1 MIKLL
6 TSKKSK
12 LNTLFMDQ
20 NFPSQL
26 TIRKKTF
33 LSFAIPVLIFVFL
46 SQTAFSQSVVAEYG
60 RLTVTGNKVTSQ
72 DGSPISLAGN
82 SIFWSNFSEGA
93 KFYNAETVNH
103 LAGEDWQTDI
113 VRAAMGVEDF
123 AGFITNPE
131 QEKAKVIAVVDAA
144 IAAGVYVIIDWHS
157 HNAEDYEQQAIQFF
171 SEMSARYANSP
182 NVIYEVYNEPI
193 EQSWPEIKNYAENV
207 IDAIR
212 ANDPDNLII
221 VGTPFFSQRVVDA
234 SLNPINGSNI
244 AYTLHFYAGTHRQSL
259 RNNAT
264 TAMNNGIALFVTEWG
279 AVNAN
284 GDGSA
289 DIAETNLWMDFLRNN
304 NISHANWSVSDKAEG
319 ASVVASGTGVSG
331 LTSNNLT
338 TTGFFIQDII
348 KNWNDISTNPG
359 DEQTAF
365 QVQNIPGRIE
375 AENYDN
381 GGQGVA
387 YNDTSSGNSGSA
399 LRNDDVD
406 KQPTSDTGGGHNV
419 GWIADGEWLEY
430 TVSNIESG
438 IYDITFRVASPR
450 SHSKSVEVS
459 LDGTNLGS
467 VSVPNTG
474 GWQNWQDIT
483 LTNVTIP
490 AGSNQVL
497 RVTTNGGL
505 FNINYVDFIKNTII
519 PPTEDNYII
528 RARGTSGEEQLQL
541 SINGTPIQT
550 FNLTRNF
557 QEYSVSSDLTG
568 TPRITYVNDSF
579 TRDAEVDWLQ
589 VNGVTLQAENQPVNT
604 SVYQNGSCGGSFSQE
619 MHCPGY
625 IDFTNNSSA
634 NFADTSATIQEE
646 NVYTVYPNPTRDI
659 ITISSGKS
667 IDKNSNITLLNT
679 FGTVIDRKKLEST
692 STFNLS
698 NLSAGVYFAIIEN
711 NGVITQKTIIK
722 Q

>member
-1 MIKLL
+1 MNQDSPTLL
-6 TSKKSK
+6 KFKY
-12 LNTLFMDQ
+12 
-20 NFPSQL
+20 
-26 TIRKKTF
+26 KKTI
-33 LSFAIPVLIFVFL
+33 SFIVTSLIFTLL
-46 SQTAFSQSVVAEYG
+46 SQTAFSQSIVDQYG

-72 DGSPISLAGN
+72 NGSPISLAGN

-93 KFYNAETVNH
+93 KFYNAQTVNH

-113 VRAAMGVEDF
+113 VRAAMGVEDY

-144 IAAGVYVIIDWHS
+144 IDAGVYVIIDWHS
-157 HNAEDYEQQAIQFF
+157 HNAEDYESQAIQFF

-193 EQSWPEIKNYAENV
+193 NQSWSEIKSYAENV

-221 VGTPFFSQRVVDA
+221 VGTPFYSQRVVDA
-234 SLNPINGSNI
+234 SLNPINGVNI

-259 RNNAT
+259 RNDAT

-289 DIAETNLWMDFLRNN
+289 DITETNLWMDFLRDND
-304 NISHANWSVSDKAEG
+304 ISHANWSVSDKAEG

-338 TTGFFIQDII
+338 TTGFFIHDII
-348 KNWNDISTNPG
+348 KNWNDIDTTPG

-365 QVQNIPGRIE
+365 LVHNIPGKIE
-375 AENYDN
+375 AEHYDN
-381 GGQGVA
+381 GGQGIA
-387 YNDTSSGNSGSA
+387 YNDTSNSNSGAA
-399 LRNDDVD
+399 LSNDDVD
-406 KQPTSDTGGGHNV
+406 KQSTSDTGGGHNV

-430 TVSNIESG
+430 TIASIEAG
-438 IYDITFRVASPR
+438 TYDITLRVASPR
-450 SHSKSVEVS
+450 SNTKSVEVS
-459 LDGTNLGS
+459 IDGANLGNI
-467 VSVPNTG
+467 SVPTTG

-483 LTNVTIP
+483 LTDVIIP
-490 AGSNQVL
+490 AGNNNVL
-497 RVTTNGGL
+497 RVTTNGGQ
-505 FNINYVDFIKNTII
+505 FNINYINFTKNVVN
-519 PPTEDNYII
+519 PPNEGNYII
-528 RARGTSGEEQLQL
+528 RAKGTSGEEQLQL
-541 SINGTPIQT
+541 SIGGTPIQT
-550 FNLTRNF
+550 INVTTNF
-557 QEYSVSSDLTG
+557 QEYSISSDITG

-579 TRDAEVDWLQ
+579 SRDAEIDWLQ
-589 VNGVTLQAENQPVNT
+589 VNGETLQAENQPTNT

-625 IDFTNNSSA
+625 IDFTNSNINNALNS
-634 NFADTSATIQEE
+634 TIFQKEDLIS
-646 NVYTVYPNPTRDI
+646 VYPNPTKDI
-659 ITISSGKS
+659 VTISSES
-667 IDKNSNITLLNT
+667 TIDKKAQITLFNSY
-679 FGTVIDRKKLEST
+679 GTVINTKNLEAT

-698 NLSAGVYFAIIEN
+698 NLSSGIYFVVIEN
-711 NGVITQKTIIK
+711 NGVTTRKTIIRK
-722 Q
+722 

>member
-1 MIKLL
+1 M
-6 TSKKSK
+6 
-12 LNTLFMDQ
+12 NQ
-20 NFPSQL
+20 NSPTQL
-26 TIRKKTF
+26 TFRRKNF
-33 LSFAIPVLIFVFL
+33 LWFTTPILILVFF
-46 SQTAFSQSVVAEYG
+46 SQTLFSQSIVTEYG

-103 LAGEDWQTDI
+103 LAGQDWDTDI

-123 AGFITNPE
+123 AGFISNPE

-234 SLNPINGSNI
+234 SLSPINGSNI

-259 RNNAT
+259 RNDAT

-284 GDGSA
+284 GDGTA

-304 NISHANWSVSDKAEG
+304 DISHANWSVSDKAEG

-338 TTGFFIQDII
+338 ATGFFIQDII
-348 KNWNDISTNPG
+348 KNWNDISTPPVD

-365 QVQNIPGRIE
+365 QVQNIPGKIE
-375 AENYDN
+375 SENYDN
-381 GGQGVA
+381 GRQGIA
-387 YNDTSSGNSGSA
+387 YNDTSSGNSGSS
-399 LRNDDVD
+399 LRDDDVD
-406 KQPTSDTGGGHNV
+406 KQSTSDSGGGHNV
-419 GWIADGEWLEY
+419 GWVADGEWLEY
-430 TVSNIESG
+430 TVSDIESG

-450 SHSKSVEVS
+450 NNSKSVEVS
-459 LDGTNLGS
+459 LDGTNLGA

-474 GWQNWQDIT
+474 GWQNWQDVT
-483 LTNVTIP
+483 LTDVTIP
-490 AGSNQVL
+490 AGSNAVL
-497 RVTTNGGL
+497 RVTTNGGS
-505 FNINYVDFIKNTII
+505 FNINYVDFAKNTVIT
-519 PPTEDNYII
+519 PTEENYII
-528 RARGTSGEEQLQL
+528 RARGVSGEEQLQL
-541 SINGTPIQT
+541 SIDGTAIQT
-550 FNLTRNF
+550 FNLTGSF
-557 QEYSVSSDLTG
+557 QEYAVSSSLTG
-568 TPRITYVNDSF
+568 TPRITYINDSF
-579 TRDAEVDWLQ
+579 SRDAEVDWLQ

-625 IDFTNNSSA
+625 IDFTSNSSA
-634 NFADTSATIQEE
+634 NLVSVSAITQEE
-646 NVYTVYPNPTRDI
+646 KLITVYPNPTKDI

-667 IDKNSNITLLNT
+667 IDKNSSITLLNT
-679 FGTVIDRKKLEST
+679 FGTVIDRKKLEVT

-698 NLSAGVYFAIIEN
+698 NLSSGVYFVIIEN
-711 NGVITQKTIIK
+711 NGVTTQKTIIR